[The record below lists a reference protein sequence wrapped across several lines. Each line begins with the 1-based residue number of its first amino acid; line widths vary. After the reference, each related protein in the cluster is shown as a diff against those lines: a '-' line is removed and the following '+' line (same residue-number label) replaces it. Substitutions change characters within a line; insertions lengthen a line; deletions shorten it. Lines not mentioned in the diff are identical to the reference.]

1 MREMNRCEVCVCVCV
16 CVEGG
21 LKLFAPLIHILQLL
35 DSRANG
41 IWGILAQIHLGP
53 KIEFLS
59 RHDTL
64 SHGCFL
70 PLALGAVSGFF

>member
-1 MREMNRCEVCVCVCV
+1 MSAEE
-16 CVEGG
+16 G
-21 LKLFAPLIHILQLL
+21 LKLFVPLIHILQQP
-35 DSRANG
+35 DSRAKG
-41 IWGILAQIHLGP
+41 IWGILAQIHPGP